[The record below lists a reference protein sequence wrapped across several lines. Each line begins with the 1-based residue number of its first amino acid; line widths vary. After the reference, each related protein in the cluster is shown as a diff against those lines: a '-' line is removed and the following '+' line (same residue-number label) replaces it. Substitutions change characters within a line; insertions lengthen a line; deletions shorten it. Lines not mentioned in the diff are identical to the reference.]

1 MTAVLLL
8 PLFLALPAPGP
19 PPALHNANV
28 TSRPVSAEGLPA
40 EVRSLSTAPG
50 PVWIGYT
57 EPVLDGPRQMCC
69 FDSVHTFQRGD
80 RACCGGCRLE
90 GEGSF
95 SVGRNEPL
103 PPSLALESPAQ
114 FFVLLR
120 IERGRIGRVRAL
132 SPGCAIDAGGL
143 PFLWLTGIGA
153 RDSLNLLASL
163 VRRFEDE
170 RNREEPAEQAFAAIA
185 LHADPAADSL
195 LEDLAG
201 RTRPLEIRKKAAFWL
216 GNERGRR
223 GYEILRKLL
232 DDPDAAFRHHLT
244 FCLSQSPVPEAQGT
258 LIRMAHRDLD
268 GEVRGQALFWLAQR
282 AGEEAARTI
291 QDAIRDDPEED
302 VKKKAVFALSQLP
315 GPEAVTELIR
325 VAKTNRNPEVRKQAI
340 FWLGQSKDPRAL
352 EFIERILER

>member
-1 MTAVLLL
+1 M
-8 PLFLALPAPGP
+8 
-19 PPALHNANV
+19 
-28 TSRPVSAEGLPA
+28 
-40 EVRSLSTAPG
+40 
-50 PVWIGYT
+50 
-57 EPVLDGPRQMCC
+57 
-69 FDSVHTFQRGD
+69 
-80 RACCGGCRLE
+80 
-90 GEGSF
+90 
-95 SVGRNEPL
+95 
-103 PPSLALESPAQ
+103 PPSVAVESPAQ

-268 GEVRGQALFWLAQR
+268 GEVRGRGA
-282 AGEEAARTI
+282 AGEDGEGHPGAARG
-291 QDAIRDDPEED
+291 AAVEPAEERERGRGGGGRDDAEVDSRRPG
-302 VKKKAVFALSQLP
+302 KRPRGRSRTRSGTTPRKTSRKRRSSPSLSF
-315 GPEAVTELIR
+315 R
-325 VAKTNRNPEVRKQAI
+325 
-340 FWLGQSKDPRAL
+340 DPR
-352 EFIERILER
+352 RSRS